1 MAKNKTEIHVTTV
14 FDGELDATDVN
25 WKLNSNPI
33 HPKLELSIAKYIL
46 EVSVANLLIS
56 SYSCGSA
63 IESGWRYP
71 RRIPWLRMH
80 IWFLM
85 KEPQ

>member
-1 MAKNKTEIHVTTV
+1 M
-14 FDGELDATDVN
+14 VN
-25 WKLNSNPI
+25 WKIKFQSI